1 MELAKSG
8 YTKGYPVVKTT
19 ISNNG
24 ERYQKKYNTFCM
36 KLYSAEKAPDAIR
49 GKGIIQRMV
58 KLRCIAGEPAHDIL
72 EVVNP
77 MGDDEHSD
85 LLKELHRVR
94 NMLLCYRL
102 VHRNDKISN
111 ITINLKN
118 REKQLFKPVLR
129 LFQNTKTMPQ
139 LSIVISNYINER
151 RKTKLSGLHS
161 FLIQLVDDMM
171 TDKGYGNIGVALAE
185 TVELDTSDIWAKVQ
199 SRTSGQFQS
208 EHPLTYETVEFGPVS
223 QKNCG
228 RAYLLCKDKQDEKH
242 ESLT

>member
-1 MELAKSG
+1 
-8 YTKGYPVVKTT
+8 
-19 ISNNG
+19 
-24 ERYQKKYNTFCM
+24 
-36 KLYSAEKAPDAIR
+36 
-49 GKGIIQRMV
+49 MV

-208 EHPLTYETVEFGPVS
+208 GHPLTYETVEFGPVS
-223 QKNCG
+223 QKQVTGILEDIFKAEIRNSNG
-228 RAYLLCKDKQDEKH
+228 TRKVVFMRKNLEKVRQSYDISDVVVSASAIPKPDTTTA
-242 ESLT
+242 EGTEEPGKND